1 MSFFFLEMQV
11 VGGAHQ
17 DGMLFFCS
25 ADGVMEVKLKRRG
38 FPFLVLGKCWVFDP
52 GEE

>member
-1 MSFFFLEMQV
+1 VQMQV

-25 ADGVMEVKLKRRG
+25 ADGGEAKEERLSLPR
-38 FPFLVLGKCWVFDP
+38 LGKML
-52 GEE
+52 GL

>member
-1 MSFFFLEMQV
+1 MSFFFLQMHV

-17 DGMLFFCS
+17 DGMLFFLS
-25 ADGVMEVKLKRRG
+25 ADGGEAKEERG